1 MIDPVLT
8 TEFDYKEARTELRKE
23 RRDDYEKYLRTY
35 HHDLIPLLSTPAY
48 HSSQSRR
55 HFIRRSPSLRRPMLQ
70 QFSFEQFPDQ
80 REEFEEVVIHC
91 MI

>member
-1 MIDPVLT
+1 MIEPVLT
-8 TEFDYKEARTELRKE
+8 TEFDYKEARKELRKE

-35 HHDLIPLLSTPAY
+35 HHDLIPLLSTPAL

-55 HFIRRSPSLRRPMLQ
+55 HFIRRSPSLHRPMLQ